1 MKSARKCF
9 EKCPQGG
16 NIILSI
22 FRRKSILCRAARRKR
37 KPGGSWRERQKQSKA
52 GQADRLRRGLTA
64 LSSLQPGQGG
74 RIVSLQL
81 SASADRDRL
90 RSFGL
95 IPGTCLVVERVTP
108 VLAVRL
114 EFSHLFMDREL
125 AAKIILLPFS

>member
-1 MKSARKCF
+1 M
-9 EKCPQGG
+9 
-16 NIILSI
+16 SI
-22 FRRKSILCRAARRKR
+22 FRRKSIPYGAGRRKGKQGR
-37 KPGGSWRERQKQSKA
+37 CGRVKQKQSQA
-52 GQADRLRRGLTA
+52 GQTNRLRSGLAT